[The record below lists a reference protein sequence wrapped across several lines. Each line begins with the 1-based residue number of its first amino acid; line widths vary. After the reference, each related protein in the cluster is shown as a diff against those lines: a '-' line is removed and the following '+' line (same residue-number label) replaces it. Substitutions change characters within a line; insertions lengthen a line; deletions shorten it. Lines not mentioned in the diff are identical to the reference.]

1 MNPQYRDL
9 YVVSIANRYAVA
21 RDRQRAL
28 REAADFL
35 GITSGDTTV
44 AGAVDMLNSARRL
57 VADEN
62 KAVTLESYPH
72 ENSTY
77 YRILGTKRWMSVSNR
92 DYVGFYEV
100 LGWLQATPFTT
111 DGSGHLISQ
120 YNHQKLSLYSKD
132 DGYLYCWNDY
142 TVLTVR
148 FVR

>member
-1 MNPQYRDL
+1 MTTHPALHTRPASFADSMNAEPGTSTGTFKLALSGPDGVQLGWLGCDG
-9 YVVSIANRYAVA
+9 SGYAV
-21 RDRQRAL
+21 
-28 REAADFL
+28 
-35 GITSGDTTV
+35 
-44 AGAVDMLNSARRL
+44 L

-77 YRILGTKRWMSVSNR
+77 YRILGTKRWMSVSNQ

-100 LGWLQATPFTT
+100 LGWLQATPFTK
-111 DGSGHLISQ
+111 DDSGHLISQ

-148 FVR
+148 FVS